1 MRGVLLQILGVILV
15 LLPLAAIQWDLTG
28 RRATRRSSAVD
39 SQRHR
44 WRLELYSNHADIEQA
59 MNSVADIPFAF
70 KRVRSARGEL
80 AQQHPERA
88 WSLPRIELEV
98 DVEDP
103 FSTDALVGLFGPE
116 HSVRFV
122 SGNEA
127 VVDPEQAGR
136 IRIKAIRHRS
146 TS

>member
-1 MRGVLLQILGVILV
+1 MRNALLQVLGVVLM

-28 RRATRRSSAVD
+28 KRSGRRSSTLEG
-39 SQRHR
+39 QGHR
-44 WRLELYSNHADIEQA
+44 WRLELYSNHSDIEQA
-59 MNSVADIPFAF
+59 MNGVADIPFAF

-80 AQQHPERA
+80 ASQHPERA

-103 FSTDALVGLFGPE
+103 FSADALIGLFGPE

-127 VVDPEQAGR
+127 VIDPENAGR
-136 IRIKAIRHRS
+136 IRVKAIRHRQRK
-146 TS
+146 

>member
-1 MRGVLLQILGVILV
+1 MRGVLLQIVGVALM
-15 LLPLAAIQWDLTG
+15 LLPLAAIQWNLTG
-28 RRATRRSSAVD
+28 DRATRRSSGAEQ
-39 SQRHR
+39 SGQR

-59 MNSVADIPFAF
+59 MNGVADIPFAF

-80 AQQHPERA
+80 ASQHPERA

-103 FSTDALVGLFGPE
+103 FSAEALVGLFGPE

-127 VVDPEQAGR
+127 VVDPRHAGR
-136 IRIKAIRHRS
+136 IRIKAIQHRS
-146 TS
+146 GR